1 MRERFNVSKILSMS
15 EKMAEDIQRGAT
27 SLKGSFED
35 VVRECIQNDPPKLK
49 ERGNNPEQGID
60 KNTYLSGF
68 LISFLFR

>member
-1 MRERFNVSKILSMS
+1 MSERFNVSKILSMA

-49 ERGNNPEQGID
+49 ERQRKPKRTRKQPRTGG
-60 KNTYLSGF
+60 
-68 LISFLFR
+68 R